1 MARLRRLEPG
11 HNDVPA
17 LVCEACALVMLRL
30 RVFCTEDTYK
40 VLRRGVLGTVPLAE
54 LSPRTSGRALR
65 SPPS

>member
-17 LVCEACALVMLRL
+17 SVFEACALVMLGL
-30 RVFCTEDTYK
+30 RVFCTENTCK

-54 LSPRTSGRALR
+54 R
-65 SPPS
+65 